1 MEQFQTAAGKKG
13 RLRERRLKKGF
24 QIGMV
29 EDLIS
34 SVIAGSE
41 KGPIDVFGKLAK
53 VISNRSSSKT
63 KKRSDWNA
71 AVASKASIRRATPI
85 GSKEASTRRWSQQS
99 LRRSVIESERA
110 ALLSMDADQLIA
122 YNPRLKEYTPA
133 TRVRISISNRELRK
147 IF

>member
-1 MEQFQTAAGKKG
+1 
-13 RLRERRLKKGF
+13 
-24 QIGMV
+24 MV

-53 VISNRSSSKT
+53 VISNRTSSKQLRKT
-63 KKRSDWNA
+63 KTDWNA
-71 AVASKASIRRATPI
+71 AVASKASIRKSNPI

-110 ALLSMDADQLIA
+110 ALLSMDADQLVT

-133 TRVRISISNRELRK
+133 TRVCDANYNNFAS
-147 IF
+147 